1 MPPVIAE
8 DIGHNAV
15 ITGKTATSI
24 ICLKLVPVK
33 TFTLILTSTPR
44 LFEFVER
51 IYYAESL
58 ILFCAIQFCFYFKN
72 NSITGIKTFG
82 FIPGISTTKSSL
94 C

>member
-8 DIGHNAV
+8 DIGHIAV

-51 IYYAESL
+51 IYYAE
-58 ILFCAIQFCFYFKN
+58 
-72 NSITGIKTFG
+72 
-82 FIPGISTTKSSL
+82 
-94 C
+94 